1 MSLDTFTLS
10 NESVWHDSFKKKV
23 KKKASVK
30 ITVSENS
37 EFELVREATKKY
49 VLMIVPLRGGG
60 GGWELNGP

>member
-37 EFELVREATKKY
+37 EFELVREATKK
-49 VLMIVPLRGGG
+49 IRFNDSSIKRRGGG
-60 GGWELNGP
+60 GEA